1 MAHPC
6 QTLKDYPDVPL
17 GAKKL
22 GCFNC
27 RTGDRMNF
35 PQLGLVYCSA
45 CPVTRR
51 RMAMGKTRDEATGD
65 KRTT

>member
-1 MAHPC
+1 M
-6 QTLKDYPDVPL
+6 PL